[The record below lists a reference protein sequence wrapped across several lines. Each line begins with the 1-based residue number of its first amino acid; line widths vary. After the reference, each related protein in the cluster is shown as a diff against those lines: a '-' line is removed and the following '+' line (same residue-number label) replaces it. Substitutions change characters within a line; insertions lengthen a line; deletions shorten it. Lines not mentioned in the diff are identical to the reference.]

1 MKYEFGRG
9 DLPEWAEDRISTH
22 VDVHL
27 GWQDRLRILVTGVC
41 FVRAETSVEH
51 SPGRMEVTS
60 TASVARVVWPWTRK
74 GGGYVIDSPREDAA

>member
-27 GWQDRLRILVTGVC
+27 DWRDRLRILVTGVC
-41 FVRAETSVEH
+41 YVRAEVTVEH
-51 SPGRMEVTS
+51 TPGRMESTS
-60 TASVARVVWPWTRK
+60 AATVARVVWPWTDRR
-74 GGGYVIDSPREDAA
+74 GGYVTENPKEQAA